1 MILTKE
7 KGKRMWGNWFN
18 GGNTNG
24 GSGGSGGSGGGGGS
38 TEWAANAGHA
48 DEADHATAADLA
60 DEAKALTSD
69 STDWLKIAR
78 KDIAQT
84 IAEAWTFAKG
94 FTSTLVSKFKAGIKI
109 GASDQYQIDANGDAT
124 LRDIGGRAINAS
136 TTIQATG
143 NITSN
148 GAMQAY
154 GNITS
159 ANGNMQAVQMLSDV
173 FKTLGFT
180 AGMLGKGFGVS
191 VDQIGRASLQTDDLL
206 VLGQMIVHM
215 LNIREVTYIGGIYYL
230 SPAAST
236 VHKVQ
241 NLYSS
246 TPSDTR
252 TWSTEG
258 TGTPCGY
265 RLLWKADDG
274 TIGTMNYWQQGDQAF
289 CQTFN
294 ITEPGDY
301 TDFQNQ
307 YYHRLVARVGT
318 VTIDGQDYH
327 YADLAATATCYLYDG
342 DGNPIQN
349 AGGGTQF
356 VGYVGTSN
364 TAPAENDKV
373 VMRGSQR
380 DTTRMGAIII
390 STEGEASIGI
400 YDGIDYFDVLSTYEI
415 HYFSKSAVRMSASY
429 ITWKTTGGNE
439 TQANFMATTKNAFLG
454 INGCG
459 IDFTNE
465 SVAVKGGKFKMQ
477 DENGVDTFV
486 LNENGDLESKGSA
499 SFEGTI
505 RARNIFKTLAV
516 SGGSNSNVTDRC
528 EVVTMMNADTNVT
541 WVYVLN
547 DIPASTY
554 GHAFSAGDMLTG
566 QEINALVDSNSRFC
580 WKDDTTNFRIFTG
593 PADEVILV
601 NKVSWMYV
609 GYTFIPRCQDFPG
622 KEITIR
628 NYTSN
633 SADAEIRQ
641 VDLAQNVFAAGA
653 YVSSPSDDY
662 NDIGYGSNLDY
673 KASVP
678 QGDVITLYSTGSVW
692 LILKKLN

>member
-1 MILTKE
+1 MVVLNRE
-7 KGKRMWGNWFN
+7 KIQRMSRNSGVV
-18 GGNTNG
+18 TG
-24 GSGGSGGSGGGGGS
+24 GSGGSGGSGGGS
-38 TEWAANAGHA
+38 ETFYADEAGHA
-48 DEADHATAADLA
+48 QEADHATAAANLD
-60 DEAKALTSD
+60 SD
-69 STDWLKIAR
+69 STDWQKIMR
-78 KDIAQT
+78 KDIEQT
-84 IAEAWTFAKG
+84 AAEVITFAKG
-94 FTSTLVSKFKAGIKI
+94 IVSTLVSKFKAGIKI
-109 GASDQYQIDANGDAT
+109 GANDQYQIDANGDAT
-124 LRDIGGRAINAS
+124 LRDISGRAISAS

-154 GNITS
+154 GNIRST
-159 ANGNMQAVQMLSDV
+159 NGNMQAVQMLSDV

-252 TWSTEG
+252 TWSTSG
-258 TGTPCGY
+258 SGTPCGY

-342 DGNPIQN
+342 DGNPILN

-380 DTTRMGAIII
+380 DTSRMGAIII

-499 SFEGTI
+499 SFEGTV
-505 RARNIFKTLAV
+505 RAKNLFKTVAV
-516 SGGSNSNVTDRC
+516 SGGSNSSINDHC

-547 DIPASTY
+547 NIPESTY
-554 GHAFSAGDMLTG
+554 GHAFTAGQMLTG

-580 WKDDTTNFRIFTG
+580 WKTDTSNFRIFTG
-593 PADEVILV
+593 PADEVMLV
-601 NKVSWMYV
+601 NKVSYMYL

-628 NYTSN
+628 NNTSN
-633 SADAEIRQ
+633 SNDAEIRQ
-641 VDLAQNVFAAGA
+641 VDNAQNVFASGA

-662 NDIGYGSNLDY
+662 NDIGYGSNLSY
-673 KASVP
+673 KVSVP
-678 QGDVITLYSTGSVW
+678 QNKSVTIYSTGTVW
-692 LILKKLN
+692 LILRTF

>member
-1 MILTKE
+1 MVVLNRE
-7 KGKRMWGNWFN
+7 KIQRMSRNSGVV
-18 GGNTNG
+18 TG
-24 GSGGSGGSGGGGGS
+24 GSGGSGGSGGGS
-38 TEWAANAGHA
+38 ETFYADEAGHA
-48 DEADHATAADLA
+48 QEADHATAADLA

-69 STDWLKIAR
+69 STDWQKIMR
-78 KDIAQT
+78 KDIEQT
-84 IAEAWTFAKG
+84 AAEVITFAKG
-94 FTSTLVSKFKAGIKI
+94 IVSTLVSKFKAGIKI

-124 LRDIGGRAINAS
+124 LRDISGRAISAS

-148 GAMQAY
+148 GAMQSY
-154 GNITS
+154 GNIRST
-159 ANGNMQAVQMLSDV
+159 NGNMQAVQMLSDV

-180 AGMLGKGFGVS
+180 PGMLGKGFGVS
-191 VDQIGRASLQTDDLL
+191 VDQLGRASLQTDDLL

-252 TWSTEG
+252 TWSTSG
-258 TGTPCGY
+258 SGTPCGY

-342 DGNPIQN
+342 DGNPILN

-356 VGYVGTSN
+356 AGYVGTSN

-400 YDGIDYFDVLSTYEI
+400 YDGIDYFDALSTYEI

-459 IDFTNE
+459 IDFTNQ

-477 DENGVDTFV
+477 NENGVDTFV

-499 SFEGTI
+499 SFDGTV
-505 RARNIFKTLAV
+505 RAKNLFKTV
-516 SGGSNSNVTDRC
+516 TISSGSDSNRGRA
-528 EVVTMMNADTNVT
+528 VTMMNADTNVT

-547 DIPASTY
+547 NIPESTY
-554 GHAFSAGDMLTG
+554 GHAFTAGQYITG
-566 QEINALVDSNSRFC
+566 QEINSLVDNNSQFCWRSDDANFRICTGPSDEVMLVDSYS
-580 WKDDTTNFRIFTG
+580 
-593 PADEVILV
+593 
-601 NKVSWMYV
+601 
-609 GYTFIPRCQDFPG
+609 GYTFIPRCQDMSG
-622 KEITIR
+622 KMITIH
-628 NYTSN
+628 NNTSET
-633 SADAEIRQ
+633 SDLEIHQ
-641 VDLAQNVFAAGA
+641 VDSAQNVFAVGA
-653 YVSSPSDDY
+653 YVDNQGQNTY
-662 NDIGYGSNLDY
+662 FDIGYGSNLGY
-673 KASVP
+673 YTKVS
-678 QGDVITLYSTGSVW
+678 QNKSITLISTGSVW
-692 LILKKLN
+692 LKLREF